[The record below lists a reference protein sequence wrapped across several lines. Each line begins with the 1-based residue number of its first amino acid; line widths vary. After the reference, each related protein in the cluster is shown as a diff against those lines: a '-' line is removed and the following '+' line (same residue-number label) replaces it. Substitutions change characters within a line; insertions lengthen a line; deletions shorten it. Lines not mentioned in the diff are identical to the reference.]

1 MMTMRASFQ
10 NLIPIKP
17 TDESMYFKDTGE
29 SKRRPSQNPN
39 LAYDCWQQ
47 SNPRLGTISLK
58 ARVIDRSPK
67 TGVPGGVGTYRGPE
81 NIWSFQSFGIVASNV
96 VNTWAALC
104 IYFISRDMTQTV
116 SSYHQDLTCR
126 HIWSLQSLT
135 YFYFLIYFISI

>member
-67 TGVPGGVGTYRGPE
+67 TGVSGGVGTYRGP
-81 NIWSFQSFGIVASNV
+81 GKHLV
-96 VNTWAALC
+96 
-104 IYFISRDMTQTV
+104 ISELRNCRLKCGKYSGCSLYLFYLKRHDTNRVILPPGPYLPTHLV
-116 SSYHQDLTCR
+116 STIPYLF
-126 HIWSLQSLT
+126 LFFNL
-135 YFYFLIYFISI
+135 FY